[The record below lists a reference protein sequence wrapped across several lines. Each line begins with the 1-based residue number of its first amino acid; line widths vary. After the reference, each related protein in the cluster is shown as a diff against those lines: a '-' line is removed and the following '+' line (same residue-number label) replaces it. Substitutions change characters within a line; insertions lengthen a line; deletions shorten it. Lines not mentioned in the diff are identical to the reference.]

1 MSSILDNIFEDEME
15 MTNVKQDETYSG
27 SPALRCVPNPEQKPE
42 NSSIVYLEELT
53 LELSESDC
61 DEPKVGSLVRQQSKP
76 EAPGADFN
84 LSSNSMSSW
93 EDDMFDS
100 SIDLNAGKNNIVTS
114 VKKYESKIEKMS
126 LENWETFD
134 VSPGTLSTLQTHPA
148 PVQRVEETSKPLVET
163 KHPKQIIDLNKDD
176 KNDNPTKKARTQ
188 PFLGKDQKS
197 GLAS

>member
-15 MTNVKQDETYSG
+15 TTNVKQDEAYSG
-27 SPALRCVPNPEQKPE
+27 SPALRCIPDPEQKPE
-42 NSSIVYLEELT
+42 NSPIVYLEELT

-61 DEPKVGSLVRQQSKP
+61 DEPKVGSLGRQP
-76 EAPGADFN
+76 EALGADFN

-93 EDDMFDS
+93 EDDIFDS
-100 SIDLNAGKNNIVTS
+100 SIDFNADKNNIVTS
-114 VKKYESKIEKMS
+114 VNKYESKIEKMS

-134 VSPGTLSTLQTHPA
+134 VSPGTLSILQTHPA
-148 PVQRVEETSKPLVET
+148 PVQRVEETNKPLVET
-163 KHPKQIIDLNKDD
+163 KHSKQIIDLNKDEHD

-197 GLAS
+197 GLAI